1 MKVIAYTYSDP
12 SIEPAPDE
20 NIWGGEVD
28 RIYRDLGARSQLLE
42 LILDCQDRSPARLLI
57 RRWEELG
64 DSIPDAIDRLDL
76 LQSLGLEVVTTEAE
90 PLSSLEVLQQLQQH
104 QRSRSIRAGHARN
117 RLQGTP
123 PPGKAPYGYKRGKE
137 RYVLDRTAA
146 PAVKDFF
153 EQFLLYGCLRRAV
166 GYIEQ
171 KYHKKISVS
180 TGQRWLN
187 NPVYRGD
194 TGYQNG
200 ETIADTHTAI
210 ISREEG
216 AQIDRLLGRNRRFSP
231 RAASAPRSLAGLVVC
246 QECNSP
252 MTITRASSHR
262 QHQEYLYLRPTKCLQ
277 KPKCQGIPYDR
288 VLQETIQSI
297 CRDLPQEVAR
307 LSSITQTPKPG
318 LPYQDLAR
326 VLSDRVTQKQNIL
339 EQLPDLT
346 ASGILDAETSQL
358 RAYKL
363 KTEIAKLQAQIAT
376 LPPVNLQLVAQTVSL
391 PQFWL
396 DLSEAERR
404 FYFREFL
411 RQINII
417 RDGEFWEIKLIFI
430 FNIKSG
436 QAESNP
442 HL

>member
-1 MKVIAYTYSDP
+1 MQVIAYTYSDP
-12 SIEPAPDE
+12 LFEPSPDE
-20 NIWGGEVD
+20 NIWGCEVD
-28 RIYRDLGARSQLLE
+28 RIYRDLGDRSQLQE
-42 LILDCQDRSPARLLI
+42 LILDCQTESPNRLLI

-64 DSIPDAIDRLDL
+64 DSLPEVSDRLHL
-76 LQSLGLEVVTTEAE
+76 LQSLGIEVVTTEAE
-90 PLSSLEVLQQLQQH
+90 PLSSLEVLQQMQQH
-104 QRSRSIRAGHARN
+104 QHSRSIRAGHARN

-123 PPGKAPYGYKRGKE
+123 PPGRAPYGYKRGKE
-137 RYVLDRTAA
+137 RYILDRTAA

-166 GYIEQ
+166 GYIEK
-171 KYHKKISVS
+171 KYNKKISVS
-180 TGQRWLN
+180 TGQRWLT

-200 ETIADTHTAI
+200 DVIADTHAAI
-210 ISREEG
+210 VSREEG

-231 RAASAPRSLAGLVVC
+231 RSASAPRSLAGLVVC
-246 QECNSP
+246 GECNSP

-262 QHQEYLYLRPTKCLQ
+262 QQHEYLYLRPTKCLQ

-288 VLQETIQSI
+288 VLQQTIQSI
-297 CRDLPQEVAR
+297 CHDLPQEVAR
-307 LSSITQTPKPG
+307 LNSIAQTAKPG

-326 VLSDRVTQKQNIL
+326 VLSDRVIQKQNIL
-339 EQLPDLT
+339 EQLPSLT

-396 DLSEAERR
+396 DLSESERR

-411 RQINII
+411 RQINIM
-417 RDGEFWEIKLIFI
+417 RDGQSWEIKLIFI
-430 FNIKSG
+430 FNPI
-436 QAESNP
+436 
-442 HL
+442 